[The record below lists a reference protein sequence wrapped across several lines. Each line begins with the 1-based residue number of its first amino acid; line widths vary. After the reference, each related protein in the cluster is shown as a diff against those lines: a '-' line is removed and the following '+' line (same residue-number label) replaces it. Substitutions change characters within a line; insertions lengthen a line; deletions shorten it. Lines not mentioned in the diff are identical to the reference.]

1 MNLSKASAWSELEV
15 TEFLRSST
23 IPMRIATNTES
34 YPTLCSVW
42 YLFDEKLGELLCV
55 SHQKSKLVLDITASK
70 KCSFEIAPN
79 EPPYFGVRG
88 KAVVTLSKEN
98 VLDTLTTVMS
108 RYLGGTDSRLA
119 KWLIGRSDEEYVLR
133 LTPVQITSWDYRER
147 MS

>member
-23 IPMRIATNTES
+23 IPMRIATNTQS

-133 LTPVQITSWDYRER
+133 LTPMQITSWDYRER

>member
-42 YLFDEKLGELLCV
+42 YLFDEQAGELLCV

-70 KCSFEIAPN
+70 KCSFEI
-79 EPPYFGVRG
+79 VQC
-88 KAVVTLSKEN
+88 VV
-98 VLDTLTTVMS
+98 
-108 RYLGGTDSRLA
+108 
-119 KWLIGRSDEEYVLR
+119 
-133 LTPVQITSWDYRER
+133 
-147 MS
+147 

>member
-23 IPMRIATNTES
+23 IPMRIATNTQS

-133 LTPVQITSWDYRER
+133 LTPVQITSWDYTER

>member
-23 IPMRIATNTES
+23 IPMRIATNTQS

>member
-42 YLFDEKLGELLCV
+42 YLFDEQAGELLCV

-108 RYLGGTDSRLA
+108 RYLGGTDCRLA

-133 LTPVQITSWDYRER
+133 LTPVQTTSWDYRER

>member
-15 TEFLRSST
+15 TEFLRGST
-23 IPMRIATNTES
+23 IPMRIATNTQS

>member
-42 YLFDEKLGELLCV
+42 YLFDEQAGELLCV